1 MARSRHL
8 IPLSVVDS
16 SESLP
21 PPDFSRMKDTQPV
34 RVCFGPFELDLKAGE
49 LCRGE
54 LKIILQEQPFQI
66 LRMLV
71 ERAGEIV
78 TREEIQKE
86 LWSNDTVVEFDHS
99 INTAIK
105 NLRRALNDSANEPRY
120 VETVARRGYRL
131 KVPVER
137 VENPPEPTSLTGK
150 QVSHY
155 RVLEV
160 IGGGGM
166 GVVYRAEDLKL
177 GRAVALKFL
186 PVEVGND
193 SRALE
198 RFKREARAAS
208 SLDHPNICAIHELE
222 EHEGKPFI
230 VMQLLEGQ
238 TLRDWLASATAEEKL
253 GALQKLL
260 SIAMQLVEGLQAAHK
275 KGIVHRDIKPANI
288 FLTNKGV
295 AKILDFGLAQLIET
309 SEEDHSEAAA
319 KVGDDTG
326 SFAIASE
333 LTAGAPITAGEPSA
347 SPAFLPTRFGRELWL
362 GGKKRQ
368 DEKDNRARGRY
379 GFIRLFRQWKGCGRC
394 FASKRQLHEGHCEHG
409 RRRNGPAPDG
419 HRILLRHGC
428 VHVSGANTWREAGRT
443 HRLVFFRPG
452 PIRDVQRPAGVQR
465 RNCSSRARGGS
476 FHRPQIPIHDVDSK
490 LPPQLERIV
499 GKALEKD
506 REHRYQSAAELCSD
520 LELVR
525 TGKQVRVRQSWVWA
539 IVALFVLVL
548 AATGLLYRRSHNRS
562 KLTNKDAI
570 VLADFDNRTGD
581 TCLRRHTEDRGSR
594 YSLSNHHFWI

>member
-253 GALQKLL
+253 GALQKLP
-260 SIAMQLVEGLQAAHK
+260 SIAVQVVEGLQAAHE

-368 DEKDNRARGRY
+368 DEKDNRARGDTDLS
-379 GFIRLFRQWKGCGRC
+379 GFSDDGKAAAG
-394 FASKRQLHEGHCEHG
+394 AS
-409 RRRNGPAPDG
+409 P
-419 HRILLRHGC
+419 
-428 VHVSGANTWREAGRT
+428 VSASFTRAIANTGDGGTGLHLTGTGFSFGTAAYMSPEQIRGEKLDARTDLFSFGLVLYEMFSGQRAFSGETAAVVHEAI
-443 HRLVFFRPG
+443 L
-452 PIRDVQRPAGVQR
+452 
-465 RNCSSRARGGS
+465 
-476 FHRPQIPIHDVDSK
+476 HRPQIPIHDVNSK

-499 GKALEKD
+499 G
-506 REHRYQSAAELCSD
+506 
-520 LELVR
+520 
-525 TGKQVRVRQSWVWA
+525 
-539 IVALFVLVL
+539 
-548 AATGLLYRRSHNRS
+548 
-562 KLTNKDAI
+562 
-570 VLADFDNRTGD
+570 
-581 TCLRRHTEDRGSR
+581 
-594 YSLSNHHFWI
+594 